1 MKKLLM
7 SFLVTLLWIKFGCNT
22 VPERGYSR
30 WSVEKANRWYQEQP
44 WLVGCNFIP
53 STAVNQLEM
62 WQAETF
68 DPETI
73 DRELGWAVSIG
84 FNTVRVYLH
93 NLAWEADA
101 DGFKKRINQ
110 FLKIADKHSI
120 RPMFVI
126 FDDCWNDNPKIGKQP
141 EPIPGVHNSGWVRS
155 PGSKGVR
162 DTNSWPKLERYVKD
176 IIGSFGRDKRVL
188 MWDLYNEPGNSGMG
202 SKSLPFLKA
211 TFDWARKAQ
220 PTQPLTVGIWLSK
233 LTELNEFQIEA
244 SDIITFHNYSNVDNL
259 RQQIKKLETHGR
271 PLMCTEYLSRPNGSR
286 FQTHLPIF
294 KARKIG
300 CYNWGLVSGKTQTIY
315 PWGSPR
321 GAPEP
326 KIWFHDIL
334 RKDGT
339 PFDSKEVEFMKELTS
354 ENCLKTE

>member
-7 SFLVTLLWIKFGCNT
+7 SFLVTLLWIQFGCNT
-22 VPERGYSR
+22 VPERRHSQ
-30 WSVEKANRWYQEQP
+30 WSVEKSNRWYQKQP
-44 WLVGCNFIP
+44 WLIGCNFTP

-73 DRELGWAVSIG
+73 DRELGWAASIG
-84 FNTVRVYLH
+84 FNSVRVYLH
-93 NLAWEADA
+93 NLAWEAEA
-101 DGFKKRINQ
+101 DGFKKRMNR

-120 RPMFVI
+120 RPIFVI
-126 FDDCWNDNPKIGKQP
+126 FDDCWNDNPRIGKQP

-162 DTNSWPKLERYVKD
+162 DINSWPKLERYVKD

-202 SKSLPFLKA
+202 SKSLPLLKA
-211 TFDWARKAQ
+211 TFEWARKAQ
-220 PTQPLTVGIWLSK
+220 PTQPLTVGIWSSK
-233 LTELNEFQIEA
+233 LKELNEFQIEA
-244 SDIITFHNYSNVDNL
+244 SDVISFHNYSDVDNIKN
-259 RQQIKKLETHGR
+259 QIEKLQRHGR
-271 PLMCTEYLSRPNGSR
+271 PLICTEYLSRPNGSH
-286 FQTHLPIF
+286 FETHLPIF

-300 CYNWGLVSGKTQTIY
+300 CYNWGLVNGKIQTIY
-315 PWGSPR
+315 PWGSPK

-326 KIWFHDIL
+326 DIWFHDIL
-334 RKDGT
+334 RRDGT
-339 PFDSKEVEFMKELTS
+339 PFDSKEVEFIRKLTS
-354 ENCLKTE
+354 ENYLKTE